1 MSEEHYFGLGFIIG
15 MLAMF
20 VLVFAIA
27 LNKKTNEESGYTDKM
42 VISYHCPDKEYER
55 QRFREVVYGTGIQT
69 NFANLETSMDK
80 HWIRIRMTNPK
91 KDK

>member
-1 MSEEHYFGLGFIIG
+1 MNDFNIGFITATLTWFIIIG
-15 MLAMF
+15 GMCWLHK
-20 VLVFAIA
+20 V
-27 LNKKTNEESGYTDKM
+27 KEESGYTDKM

-69 NFANLETSMDK
+69 NFVNLETSMDK

>member
-1 MSEEHYFGLGFIIG
+1 MNDFSIGVLTATLTWFILILG
-15 MLAMF
+15 MCWLHK
-20 VLVFAIA
+20 VQ
-27 LNKKTNEESGYTDKM
+27 EESGYTDKM

-69 NFANLETSMDK
+69 NFVNLETSMDK

-91 KDK
+91 KD

>member
-1 MSEEHYFGLGFIIG
+1 MNDFNIGFLTSTLTWCIIIVG
-15 MLAMF
+15 MF
-20 VLVFAIA
+20 WFHKI
-27 LNKKTNEESGYTDKM
+27 KEESGYTDKM

-55 QRFREVVYGTGIQT
+55 QRFRDVVYGTGIQT
-69 NFANLETSMDK
+69 NFVNLETSMDK

>member
-1 MSEEHYFGLGFIIG
+1 MNDFNIGFFTATLTWLIIIG
-15 MLAMF
+15 GLCW
-20 VLVFAIA
+20 
-27 LNKKTNEESGYTDKM
+27 LNKVNEESGYTDKM

-55 QRFREVVYGTGIQT
+55 QRFRDVVYSTGIQT
-69 NFANLETSMDK
+69 NFVNQETRMDK

>member
-1 MSEEHYFGLGFIIG
+1 MNDFNIGFVTATLTWFIIIGG
-15 MLAMF
+15 MCWLHK
-20 VLVFAIA
+20 VQ
-27 LNKKTNEESGYTDKM
+27 EESGYTDKM

-69 NFANLETSMDK
+69 NFVNLETSMDK

-91 KDK
+91 KD

>member
-1 MSEEHYFGLGFIIG
+1 MNDFNIGFITATLTWFIIIG
-15 MLAMF
+15 GMCWLHK
-20 VLVFAIA
+20 VQ
-27 LNKKTNEESGYTDKM
+27 ESGYTDKM

-55 QRFREVVYGTGIQT
+55 QRFRDVVYGTGIQT
-69 NFANLETSMDK
+69 NFVNLETSMDK

>member
-1 MSEEHYFGLGFIIG
+1 MNDFNIGFLASTLTWFIIIVG
-15 MLAMF
+15 MCWF
-20 VLVFAIA
+20 HKVQ
-27 LNKKTNEESGYTDKM
+27 EESGYTDKM

-55 QRFREVVYGTGIQT
+55 QRFRDVVYGTGIQT
-69 NFANLETSMDK
+69 NFVNLETSMDK

>member
-1 MSEEHYFGLGFIIG
+1 MNDFNIGF
-15 MLAMF
+15 LAATLTWCILI
-20 VLVFAIA
+20 VGTYWLHKVQ
-27 LNKKTNEESGYTDKM
+27 EESGYTDKM

-55 QRFREVVYGTGIQT
+55 QRFRDVVYGTGIQT
-69 NFANLETSMDK
+69 NFVNLETSMDK

>member
-1 MSEEHYFGLGFIIG
+1 MNDFNIGFLTATLTWFILIVG
-15 MLAMF
+15 MCWF
-20 VLVFAIA
+20 HKVQ
-27 LNKKTNEESGYTDKM
+27 EESSYTDKM

-69 NFANLETSMDK
+69 NFTNLETRMDK